1 MGLISLPLVNKIQD
15 SNYWANTWDSK
26 LLYKKYLFLSLF
38 LNKFFN
44 IIFSDY
50 SLNILVSYIISINL
64 KKGYLTNS
72 NLKNNFLRSY
82 LLGKVWI
89 LKYQKWFIIVIKIFS
104 LENNSKISTKK
115 KKVKNWV
122 SFNQSLNFNN
132 NFLNY
137 KSKF

>member
-15 SNYWANTWDSK
+15 SNYWSNAWDSK

-50 SLNILVSYIISINL
+50 SLNILISYFISLNL
-64 KKGYLTNS
+64 KKGYITNS
-72 NLKNNFLRSY
+72 NLKNNFLKSY

-104 LENNSKISTKK
+104 LENSLKISFKK
-115 KKVKNWV
+115 KKIKNWV

>member
-15 SNYWANTWDSK
+15 SNYWSNVWDSK

-50 SLNILVSYIISINL
+50 SLNILINCFISLNL
-64 KKGYLTNS
+64 KKGYLTNI
-72 NLKNNFLRSY
+72 NLKNNFLKSY
-82 LLGKVWI
+82 LLGKIWI

-104 LENNSKISTKK
+104 LENNVKINFRK